1 MHLNEKIMIYRKILN
16 LFVLMTSTTF
26 FVAQSQ
32 KPEYNNNFESYEN
45 GTVLTEPGVKKRL
58 FTWGKGTTF
67 TSIKSDGKGNKGS
80 NGYAESTSN
89 EGVYCVKYFT
99 LEAGTTYKWKI
110 AVKIEGDVPS
120 FKRKYS
126 LKVSSGKG
134 DKSFKYIDLSIDD
147 PESGKWIEHNNE
159 FTVKEG
165 YEKLNVLVY
174 RWGGDNKVCIDDF
187 VVKKKN

>member
-1 MHLNEKIMIYRKILN
+1 MNYKKILT

-67 TSIKSDGKGNKGS
+67 TAIKSEGKGNKGS
-80 NGYAESTSN
+80 NGYAESSSN

-134 DKSFKYIDLSIDD
+134 DNSFKYLDLSIDD

-165 YEKLNVLVY
+165 YEKLNVLLY